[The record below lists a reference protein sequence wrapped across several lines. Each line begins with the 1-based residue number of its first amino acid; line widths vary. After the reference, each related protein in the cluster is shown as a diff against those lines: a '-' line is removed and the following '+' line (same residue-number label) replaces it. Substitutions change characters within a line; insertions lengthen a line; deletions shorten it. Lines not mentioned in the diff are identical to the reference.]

1 VAFPFDQSQSTQRK
15 RRKVNLRDLCV
26 HALGRLKLQFIPT
39 NQTNKKMKKLTLL
52 FISSVLALGTAACQ
66 QPAKTSA
73 DAPNNPA
80 TDVNQVQTPSAESTQ
95 AAKNDAESEVRRRQ
109 LNSDIRAREQRNNIA
124 NDGASTNRAAE
135 DLASQVR
142 SKLEANIPNGALA
155 VKGEENGTV
164 TVTGTVTNKDQLNK
178 IEPLAK
184 EIKGV
189 TKVVVNAKVAQ

>member
-1 VAFPFDQSQSTQRK
+1 
-15 RRKVNLRDLCV
+15 
-26 HALGRLKLQFIPT
+26 
-39 NQTNKKMKKLTLL
+39 MKKLTLL
-52 FISSVLALGTAACQ
+52 FISSVLALGAAACQ

-80 TDVNQVQTPSAESTQ
+80 ANVNQVEAPSTESTQ
-95 AAKNDAESEVRRRQ
+95 AAKEDAQSELRRKQ
-109 LNSDIRAREQRNNIA
+109 LNSDIRAREQRNNIV
-124 NDGASTNRAAE
+124 NDGSSTNRPGE

-155 VKGEENGTV
+155 VKGEDNGTV
-164 TVTGTVTNKDQLNK
+164 TVTGTVTNQDQLNK

-189 TKVVVNAKVAQ
+189 TKVVVNAKIQ

>member
-1 VAFPFDQSQSTQRK
+1 
-15 RRKVNLRDLCV
+15 
-26 HALGRLKLQFIPT
+26 
-39 NQTNKKMKKLTLL
+39 MKKLTLL

-73 DAPNNPA
+73 DAPNPA
-80 TDVNQVQTPSAESTQ
+80 TDVNQVQAPNAGSTQ
-95 AAKNDAESEVRRRQ
+95 AAKEDAQSEIRRNQ
-109 LNSDIRAREQRNNIA
+109 LDADIRAREQRNNIV
-124 NDGASTNRAAE
+124 NDGAATNRAAG

-164 TVTGTVTNKDQLNK
+164 TVTGTVPKKAQLEK

-189 TKVVVNAKVAQ
+189 TNVVVNAKATE